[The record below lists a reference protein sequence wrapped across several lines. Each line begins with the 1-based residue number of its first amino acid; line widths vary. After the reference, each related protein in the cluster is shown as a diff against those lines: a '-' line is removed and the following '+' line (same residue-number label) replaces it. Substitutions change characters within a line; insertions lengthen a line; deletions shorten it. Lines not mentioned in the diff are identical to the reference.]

1 MDVLHSLGID
11 GKVLIAQMVNFGIL
25 LFVLG
30 KFLYTPLLSMLDER
44 KRRIADGLK
53 RAEAA
58 EKRAAEVEEE
68 YHAML
73 AKAKAEAAE
82 IVDGVKKEVG
92 AMREKLVATTEKEI
106 ALLRAQAAEE
116 LASERGKMYGQV
128 REHIGKLTLL
138 VITKVLKAEMR
149 DDQAKKS
156 IEKALAEV
164 MK

>member
-11 GKVLIAQMVNFGIL
+11 GKVLLAQMINFGIL
-25 LFVLG
+25 LFLLSRY
-30 KFLYTPLLSMLDER
+30 LYKPLLSMLDER
-44 KRRIADGLK
+44 KKKIADGLK

-58 EKRAAEVEEE
+58 EHRAAEVEKE
-68 YHAML
+68 YHEML

-92 AMREKLVATTEKEI
+92 AMREKLVASTEKEI

-116 LASERGKMYGQV
+116 LTAERGKMYSQV
-128 REHIGKLTLL
+128 RDHIGKLTLL

-149 DDQAKKS
+149 DDQAKRS

-164 MK
+164 MN